1 MYNNGNSN
9 IFNRDDNDDDDD
21 DYVVM
26 SISMLIV

>member
-9 IFNRDDNDDDDD
+9 IFNRDDNDNDDD
-21 DYVVM
+21 VVM